1 MPLTNRRILI
11 VEDEYMLAHD
21 LQLELEDAGA
31 IVIGPEA
38 SVACALARI
47 EKEDRI
53 DAVVLDV
60 NLGGQLAFPVA
71 DALSAQHIPFIFASG
86 YEDDVVKSRY
96 PNVVNCAKPFVSRQ
110 LLHSL
115 EHILH

>member
-11 VEDEYMLAHD
+11 VEDEYMLAQD
-21 LQLELEDAGA
+21 LQLELEEAGA

-38 SVACALARI
+38 SVPSALSRI
-47 EKEDRI
+47 EQEDRI
-53 DAVVLDV
+53 DAVILDV
-60 NLGGQLAFPVA
+60 NLGGQFAFPVA
-71 DALSAQHIPFIFASG
+71 DALTARHIPFIFASG

-96 PNVVNCAKPFVSRQ
+96 PDVVNCAKPFVARQ

-115 EHILH
+115 ENVLP